1 MVKKCA
7 RYDIGV
13 RRIATD
19 DGIFLLQS
27 LFTVLIIAA
36 GILLHLNLMQWVL
49 VALLSSALLTMGF
62 YRNAVYLLTSYDESI
77 SWDQGL
83 RIRAMSN
90 MLLTFT
96 AGVAFFSY
104 LMIFVPMINQLL

>member
-7 RYDIGV
+7 RYEIGV

-19 DGIFLLQS
+19 DGIFLFQS
-27 LFTVLIIAA
+27 LFTIFVIAA
-36 GILLHLNLMQWVL
+36 GIILHLNLLQWVL
-49 VALLSSALLTMGF
+49 VAILSSALLTMGF
-62 YRNAVYLLTSYDESI
+62 YRNAAYLLTSYDESI

-90 MLLTFT
+90 ILLTFT
-96 AGVAFFSY
+96 AGFAFFSY
-104 LMIFVPMINQLL
+104 LMIFVPKINQLL